1 MKGDG
6 SAHLEE
12 VFAVEVEVGSW
23 KLNEFQFQ
31 TIYSSRYFMPVAHSL
46 PPSNSVSLSPA
57 FSFSVK
63 YFMGLILKPILV
75 NGLRLGWTIYIWLLI
90 VTHLP
95 ILPAGKWELCESVY

>member
-46 PPSNSVSLSPA
+46 PPILFLSHPPFLFLLNTLWVSFQSP
-57 FSFSVK
+57 
-63 YFMGLILKPILV
+63 Y
-75 NGLRLGWTIYIWLLI
+75 W
-90 VTHLP
+90 
-95 ILPAGKWELCESVY
+95 